1 MMLEE
6 ANARLK
12 KPITEEQLQQIGQ
25 IYALLAFDKEDFCKL
40 IDAIGIDKWTL
51 REERWEYLDK
61 AERELAAKNRYLD
74 AKRRLEELENEKAEL
89 SQVIEGY
96 KLRNV
101 GVPIA

>member
-6 ANARLK
+6 ANRRLK
-12 KPITEEQLQQIGQ
+12 KPITEEQLQQVGM
-25 IYALLAFDKEDFCKL
+25 IYCLLEFDKDDFCKL
-40 IDAIGIDKWTL
+40 VDAIGIDKWTI
-51 REERWEYLDK
+51 RESRWEYLDQ
-61 AERELAAKNRYLD
+61 AERELAAKNRYLG

-96 KLRNV
+96 KLKNV